1 MKNNHGKRPKIK
13 LRKACATAFVPFS
26 FPRLMVGSFGLRII
40 GRETSTVPSCFFAM
54 CLRRCFV
61 CLWMICP
68 AAWSG
73 AETQPTAEAASSEG
87 VSLPQPVDLAVFESL
102 IADPPFTRTVNP
114 SDSIILTGVAQ
125 IEGET
130 LATLLNTQTLQS
142 QVVGAAANAAGW
154 QLLSL
159 GGDPDLSQTW
169 NAKIQV
175 AGGEV
180 ITIRYQKPPAKK
192 PGSGS
197 GSGGGSSSGS
207 GGSSGS
213 GNLSSS
219 QLAEAKNA
227 AVNYREGFSGDG
239 YPRQPPPEVVEKLS
253 RLSVS
258 QREEINRQ
266 MMGYRNQG
274 LGLDER
280 RRIYDGLLDRSLQGR
295 R

>member
-1 MKNNHGKRPKIK
+1 
-13 LRKACATAFVPFS
+13 
-26 FPRLMVGSFGLRII
+26 
-40 GRETSTVPSCFFAM
+40 M
-54 CLRRCFV
+54 CLTRCWL
-61 CLWMICP
+61 CLLLVSAVPWSRAESP
-68 AAWSG
+68 SPSAAG
-73 AETQPTAEAASSEG
+73 ADADL
-87 VSLPQPVDLAVFESL
+87 LPQPMDLAVFEGL
-102 IADPPFTRTVNP
+102 IANPPFTRTVNL
-114 SDSIILTGVAQ
+114 SDAIILTGVAQ
-125 IEGET
+125 IDGQT

-142 QVVGAAANAAGW
+142 QVVTEVANAEGW
-154 QLLSL
+154 QLVSL
-159 GGDPDLSQTW
+159 AGDPDLSQTW

-175 AGGEV
+175 AGGEIISV
-180 ITIRYQKPPAKK
+180 RYQKPPAKK

-207 GGSSGS
+207 GGSGGS